1 MIEHGGELSLARQY
15 ALLGVSRSSQCLGE
29 VADTFL
35 APLPRGGRYEP
46 MDGRAFLLSEDEV
59 YDVIVLDAFADR
71 TTTPAHLHTREFFGL
86 VRSHVAE
93 DGGTL

>member
-35 APLPRGGRYEP
+35 APLPRSGRYEP
-46 MDGRAFLLSEDEV
+46 ME
-59 YDVIVLDAFADR
+59 
-71 TTTPAHLHTREFFGL
+71 
-86 VRSHVAE
+86 
-93 DGGTL
+93 